1 MSDSF
6 SAWEPDILVV
16 GAGTAGLAIT
26 CALARA
32 GFFVELF
39 DGTERPSPFQMND
52 SIDSWDLRV
61 SALTP
66 SSVGFLEEL
75 GAWNFI
81 ANSRMEF
88 YSSMHVWDSNGTGR
102 IDFSADEIGV
112 ASLGCIVENSLTQ
125 AALLA
130 SIKCCPNVKVNWQN
144 RLSDLRVL
152 GQDRLLTFDGGRT
165 VSAPLI
171 IGADGT
177 HSRVRELAGLRTR
190 DWSYK
195 QDAIVGTVA
204 LDTTHQS
211 ACWQV
216 FLPTGPL
223 ALLPLANSKLAALV
237 WSIDDPLCKEII
249 ALSDERFI
257 GFINESLERSAPNV
271 IAVGSRASF
280 PLRQCHAVDYVGDGL
295 VLVADAAHNLHP
307 LAGQG
312 INLGLTDAKVL
323 VEELIAAKSGG
334 LPLTSSVP
342 LKRYQRRRK
351 TENLAM
357 MIAMEGFKRGFAS
370 ADLATVLARNLGLKL
385 VNEQTWLKSWFM
397 RQALGS

>member
-1 MSDSF
+1 M
-6 SAWEPDILVV
+6 V

-26 CALARA
+26 CALGRA
-32 GFFVELF
+32 GFCVELF
-39 DGTERPSPFQMND
+39 DGTDRPNPYQMSD

-81 ANSRMEF
+81 ADSRMES

-130 SIKCCPNVKVNWQN
+130 SLKSCPNVKVNWQS
-144 RLSDLRVL
+144 RLSDMIVL
-152 GQDRLLTFDGGRT
+152 GQDRLLTFDGGNT
-165 VSAPLI
+165 ASAPLI

-190 DWSYK
+190 DWSYM

-204 LDTTHQS
+204 LDTAHQS

-223 ALLPLANSKLAALV
+223 ALLPLADSKLAALV
-237 WSIDDPLCKEII
+237 WSIDEPLCKEII

-257 GFINESLERSAPNV
+257 GFINESLERSAPSV

-295 VLVADAAHNLHP
+295 VLVADAAHNIHP

-334 LPLTSSVP
+334 LPLASSVP

-351 TENLAM
+351 TENLSM

-385 VNEQTWLKSWFM
+385 VNKQTWLKSWFM